1 MPIKQSKYM
10 QKQKIEQKIEK
21 KKGKKVKINTT
32 IYYPESLIWNLLQ
45 SPGSVSLIFHCIS
58 DALFVPNLILVWIT
72 SSRPGKEKS
81 PLQLSRKGARFDVNF
96 LVEIKDLWIF
106 FKNLLHVQATF
117 ASYAERTA
125 FERPLTSGVAYAV
138 KVLRSEREEFEKQQ
152 GWTIKKM
159 DSQEQ
164 PPVREDDVVAE
175 NQETSPVEEE
185 YAPVIFAQDAYKH
198 VVSLDM
204 LTGKVKI

>member
-1 MPIKQSKYM
+1 M
-10 QKQKIEQKIEK
+10 
-21 KKGKKVKINTT
+21 
-32 IYYPESLIWNLLQ
+32 
-45 SPGSVSLIFHCIS
+45 
-58 DALFVPNLILVWIT
+58 
-72 SSRPGKEKS
+72 
-81 PLQLSRKGARFDVNF
+81 
-96 LVEIKDLWIF
+96 
-106 FKNLLHVQATF
+106 QATF

-159 DSQEQ
+159 DSLEQ
-164 PPVREDDVVAE
+164 PPVREDDAVPE